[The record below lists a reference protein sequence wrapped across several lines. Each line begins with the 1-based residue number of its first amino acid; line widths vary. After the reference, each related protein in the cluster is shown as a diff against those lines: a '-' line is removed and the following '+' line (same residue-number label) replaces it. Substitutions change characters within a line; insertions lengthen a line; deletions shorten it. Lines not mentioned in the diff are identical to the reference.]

1 MLHETPDAHL
11 TIFEDLGEMVP
22 DSAYIH
28 VLAPV
33 NIRNFSSTFQAAR
46 NLLQHQLNLFHA
58 TESYKNAKWYNP
70 DYDRLLHLTLH
81 PEPNANHTNLAG
93 ISIAHQLQ
101 EIQMTFENISAM
113 LPERSDLDAKH
124 NNVVSSKHKRAIEY
138 VVGLIAAAI
147 IGAVIGTYYGPY
159 NQEQIDALPL
169 VKDMDLL
176 LHIDDQ
182 HHQLLDN
189 LYTRVNTAFEVLRET
204 ENNYKSLDNHVT
216 IWSAVVRHL
225 QTRLQQYV
233 DFITQL
239 QHRRLSMTWFSEAQL
254 KKLHESVLRQARQHD
269 LVPLV
274 THLTDYFQLDVSYV
288 RSHPYITAIIHVP
301 ASSSSSNSVFKVYR
315 YIPFPIPISDTN
327 ALAVHTAQDIIAVG
341 HNNHHMVLSQAQL
354 DRCQKRYHKFLCET
368 PLITNTN
375 FSTTC
380 VGSLMDHNKEGIQ
393 THCSLTST
401 PLQEQVFQINTNQ
414 FAIYSPDTFTGRGK
428 CINGTALSALVSRIT
443 KVTVP
448 SGCSF
453 VLKQHV
459 LTVPVNVIATS
470 QPWVQETKW
479 DTMEVPRLLLA
490 NQAIRQAEID
500 ALLVKDDGLQATFH
514 RHLNT
519 TFHLLQTAHS
529 AIASD
534 AIAITTAVSRHQWA
548 IIAIAGAVG
557 LLLLTICVCLC
568 VRYRKTPSYQLPPYQ
583 LQTF

>member
-1 MLHETPDAHL
+1 MHHETPDAHL
-11 TIFEDLGEMVP
+11 TIFEDLGEMIP
-22 DSAYIH
+22 DSAFIH
-28 VLAPV
+28 VIAPV
-33 NIRNFSSTFQAAR
+33 DLRNFSSTFQAAR
-46 NLLQHQLNLFHA
+46 NMLQQQLNLFQTTNA
-58 TESYKNAKWYNP
+58 YTNAKWYNP
-70 DYDRLLHLTLH
+70 DYDRVLHLTLH
-81 PEPNANHTNLAG
+81 PEPNATENNLAG

-101 EIQMTFENISAM
+101 EIQMTFANISAM

-124 NNVVSSKHKRAIEY
+124 NAIVSSKHKRAIEY
-138 VVGLIAAAI
+138 VIGLIAAAI

-159 NQEQIDALPL
+159 NQAQIDALPL

-182 HHQLLDN
+182 HHELLAN
-189 LYTRVNTAFEVLRET
+189 LETRINTAFKVLNEK
-204 ENNYKSLDNHVT
+204 ENDYKRLDNHISV
-216 IWSAVVRHL
+216 WSAVVRHL
-225 QTRLQQYV
+225 EAKLHQFV
-233 DFITQL
+233 DFVTQL
-239 QHRRLSMTWFSEAQL
+239 QHRRLSITWFSEAQL
-254 KKLHESVLRQARQHD
+254 KKLHAEVLRQAKKHD
-269 LVPLV
+269 LVPLT

-301 ASSSSSNSVFKVYR
+301 CSSSDSIFKVYR
-315 YIPFPIPISDTN
+315 YIPFPIPISQNN
-327 ALAVHTAQDIIAVG
+327 ALQVHTTDDIIAVG

-380 VGSLMDHNKEGIQ
+380 VGSLMDHDQTGIQ
-393 THCSLTST
+393 THCSLTSI

-470 QPWVQETKW
+470 QPWVQQTKW

-490 NQAIRQAEID
+490 NQAARHAEVE
-500 ALLVKDDGLQATFH
+500 ALLAKDGTFQQAVQA
-514 RHLNT
+514 HLDSTVN
-519 TFHLLQTAHS
+519 LLKTAHS
-529 AIASD
+529 NIAND
-534 AIAITTAVSRHQWA
+534 AKAITTAVARHQWA
-548 IIAIAGAVG
+548 IIAIIGAVG
-557 LLLLTICVCLC
+557 LLLLIVCVCLC
-568 VRYRKTPSYQLPPYQ
+568 VRYRKTPSFQIPPYQ